1 MMKMGNCFIVL
12 NKCCSDKCK
21 GEVPMKNLQTS
32 ISKHKKLFCVLGFVF
47 IVCLEC
53 CVFPVG
59 RVPLGGDRISVFIN
73 IYAAIVISKCVSG
86 IEVVI
91 FPKATWLMILLLNFG
106 ITVMGMTAR
115 YLLEYGEVSNTYN
128 FTPKNIVVHIVIM
141 LLLSMMFWLQARR
154 KVK

>member
-1 MMKMGNCFIVL
+1 
-12 NKCCSDKCK
+12 
-21 GEVPMKNLQTS
+21 MKNLQTS
-32 ISKHKKLFCVLGFVF
+32 IRKHKKLFCVMGLVF

-73 IYAAIVISKCVSG
+73 IYSAIIICKCISE
-86 IEVVI
+86 IEVAI
-91 FPKATWLMILLLNFG
+91 FPNATWLWILFLNLG
-106 ITVMGMTAR
+106 ITIMGMVAR

-141 LLLSMMFWLQARR
+141 LLLSMMFWMQTKR
-154 KVK
+154 KAE